1 MTLDEREAL
10 AGLAETEHQLEAYA
24 AERGLEVR
32 SERPWPGALPPAEQ
46 PGPVKHAI
54 WSIAGRLPGGATGRL
69 RHQAVFGQT
78 FGVEIAGHHTIMVCR
93 LPESVGYLPM
103 LCVRPDE
110 LTSSLYYW
118 GGDRRERESAR
129 FESAELERRYIV
141 EVAPG
146 QGQNWL
152 FQLFAP
158 RLVDWIAHQTPRDF
172 GFLLDNG
179 VFTCETPQ
187 WRGQSLGL
195 TEALDLLAESGGRV
209 AGRIRD
215 EVLEEELLGD
225 APDSAFA
232 HADWA
237 GKPKGGRVL
246 GMLLKL
252 VGVADDSVAAYGRE
266 RGMEPLAVAEF
277 HSSHLRLPLPGT
289 ATDVLAGRLPGTERE
304 GELAWIEYSSQVDMQ
319 RNYIALVLDST
330 AELPVAWIDPED
342 VGVAGFDAELP
353 APALEAASAAGYG
366 ISTAGRTACVYMRST
381 QLGAWPSGAEIDEF
395 CPRAVAV
402 VERLGG

>member
-1 MTLDEREAL
+1 MSSVGEAL
-10 AGLAETEHQLEAYA
+10 EALAETERELEAYA
-24 AERGLEVR
+24 AGRGLELR
-32 SERPWPGALPPAEQ
+32 AERPWPGALAPSEQ

-54 WSIAGRLPGGATGRL
+54 WSIAGRLPGGAVGRL
-69 RHQAVFGQT
+69 RHQSVFGQT
-78 FGVEIAGHHTIMVCR
+78 LGIEIAGHHTIMVCR

-129 FESAELERRYIV
+129 FESAELERRYVV

-158 RLVDWIAHQTPRDF
+158 TLVDWLAHETPRDF
-172 GFLLDNG
+172 GFMLDNG

-195 TEALDLLAESGGRV
+195 TEALDLLAEKGGRV

-215 EVLEEELLGD
+215 EVLEEEALGD
-225 APDSAFA
+225 APDSARA
-232 HADWA
+232 HSGWA
-237 GKPKGGRVL
+237 GKPKHGRVL

-252 VGVADDSVAAYGRE
+252 AGIGDDSVSQYGRD
-266 RGMEPLAVAEF
+266 RGMEPVAVAEF

-289 ATDVLAGRLPGTERE
+289 ATDVLAGRLPGTQRE
-304 GELAWIEYSSQVDMQ
+304 GELAWLEYSSQVDMQ
-319 RNYIALVLDST
+319 RHYVALVAAAA
-330 AELPVAWIDPED
+330 AELPTAWVDPED
-342 VGVAGFDAELP
+342 VGAAGLDADLP
-353 APALEAASAAGYG
+353 SPALEAARAEGYG
-366 ISTAGRTACVYMRST
+366 VSTTGRTACVYMGSGE
-381 QLGAWPSGAEIDEF
+381 LGAWPSGAEVDAF
-395 CPRAVAV
+395 CPRAMAV
-402 VERLGG
+402 LEGLGG